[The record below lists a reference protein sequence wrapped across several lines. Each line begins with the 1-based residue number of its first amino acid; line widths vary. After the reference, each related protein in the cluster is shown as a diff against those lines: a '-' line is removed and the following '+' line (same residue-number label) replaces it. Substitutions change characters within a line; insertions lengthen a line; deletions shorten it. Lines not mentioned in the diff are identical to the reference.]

1 MEVIDV
7 AVAFVPM
14 SSDVTWKESEGSRG
28 ERREALIT

>member
-14 SSDVTWKESEGSRG
+14 SSDVTCPRKKVRDH
-28 ERREALIT
+28 RELAARS